1 MIIRKIKLIDDIF
14 TCIEL
19 VKKDTLVLVL
29 EESFLVESQY
39 RLRRSLTRSQDLR
52 ADKYCLIGNK
62 LNHIATHAVV
72 NIIFSGIYGRV

>member
-29 EESFLVESQY
+29 EEGFLVESQY

-52 ADKYCLIGNK
+52 ADKYWLYVK
-62 LNHIATHAVV
+62 
-72 NIIFSGIYGRV
+72 

>member
-29 EESFLVESQY
+29 EEGFLVESQY

-52 ADKYCLIGNK
+52 ADKYCLIGD
-62 LNHIATHAVV
+62 
-72 NIIFSGIYGRV
+72 